1 MSWMGKLV
9 GGGLGWALFGPLG
22 ALIGGVIGN
31 AFDARGEQAEAGR
44 REIPRD
50 YYRHRGWEREDPRF
64 QANPAGNFVVA
75 LLALCAHVIQA
86 DGTARGEEVRQVR
99 AFVQRTFPR
108 DAADLMQVLKQLLER
123 PVDVGPICA
132 QIAAHLGTAER
143 LELLTLLVGVARAD
157 GILNPAETASL
168 REIARRLGLR
178 EPDVR
183 RVFAAGAAAHAS
195 SEADPYDVLGLA
207 RSAPDD
213 EVRKAWRALAKKHHP
228 DRVAHL
234 GEDVR
239 RHSEE
244 RFKAIQAAWERIKQ
258 ERGI

>member
-31 AFDARGEQAEAGR
+31 AFDAREDQAGMKR
-44 REIPRD
+44 REEIPRD
-50 YYRHRGWEREDPRF
+50 YYRHHGWERDDPRF

-75 LLALCAHVIQA
+75 LLALCAHVMRA
-86 DGTARGEEVRQVR
+86 DGTVRGEEVRQVR
-99 AFVQRTFPR
+99 AFVQRTFPH
-108 DAADLMQVLKQLLER
+108 DAADLMQVLRQLLER
-123 PVDVGPICA
+123 PVDVGPLCA
-132 QIAAHLGTAER
+132 QIAAHLGHAER
-143 LELLTLLVGVARAD
+143 LELLNLLVAVARAD

-168 REIARRLGLR
+168 REIARRLGIR
-178 EPDVR
+178 EPDLR
-183 RVFAAGAAAHAS
+183 RVFGASATPQAAAV
-195 SEADPYDVLGLA
+195 DPYEVLGLPRA
-207 RSAPDD
+207 ATD
-213 EVRKAWRALAKKHHP
+213 EEAKKAWRALAKKHHP

-244 RFKAIQAAWERIKQ
+244 RFKAIQAAWEQVKQ
-258 ERGI
+258 ERGL